1 MNNNQHFTE
10 ADWKLFCKKIA
21 VWQEAYMEKLVREY
35 MDLLSE
41 DGSASDKFW
50 ALEKRIKDDK
60 RKNGVVVDM
69 RRSMMMQNILQ
80 LLGEGATTLDDL
92 DGFSEDLREAVGF
105 IWNHGGI

>member
-1 MNNNQHFTE
+1 MNNNQHFSE
-10 ADWKLFCKKIA
+10 ADWKKKKKKIA
-21 VWQEAYMEKLVREY
+21 IWQEAYMEKLVREY

-60 RKNGVVVDM
+60 RKTGVVVDM

-80 LLGEGATTLDDL
+80 LLGEGAITLDDL

-105 IWNHGGI
+105 IRNHGGI

>member
-1 MNNNQHFTE
+1 
-10 ADWKLFCKKIA
+10 
-21 VWQEAYMEKLVREY
+21 MEKLVREY

-60 RKNGVVVDM
+60 RKTGVVVDM

-80 LLGEGATTLDDL
+80 LLGEGAITLDDL

-105 IWNHGGI
+105 IWNHGEI

>member
-1 MNNNQHFTE
+1 
-10 ADWKLFCKKIA
+10 
-21 VWQEAYMEKLVREY
+21 MEKLVREY

-60 RKNGVVVDM
+60 RKTGVVVDM

-80 LLGEGATTLDDL
+80 LLGEGAITLDDL

>member
-1 MNNNQHFTE
+1 MNINQHFTE
-10 ADWKLFCKKIA
+10 ADGRLFRKKIA
-21 VWQEAYMEKLVREY
+21 IWQEAYMEKLVREY

-80 LLGEGATTLDDL
+80 LLGEGAITLDDL

>member
-1 MNNNQHFTE
+1 MNINQHFSE
-10 ADWKLFCKKIA
+10 ADWRLFRKKIA
-21 VWQEAYMEKLVREY
+21 IWQEAYMEKLVREY

-60 RKNGVVVDM
+60 RKTGVVVDM
-69 RRSMMMQNILQ
+69 RRSMMQNILQ
-80 LLGEGATTLDDL
+80 LLGEGAITLDDL

>member
-10 ADWKLFCKKIA
+10 ADWKLFRKKIA

-50 ALEKRIKDDK
+50 ALEKRIKKDK
-60 RKNGVVVDM
+60 QKTGVVVDM
-69 RRSMMMQNILQ
+69 RRSMMIQNILQ
-80 LLGEGATTLDDL
+80 LLGEGAITLDDL
-92 DGFSEDLREAVGF
+92 DGID
-105 IWNHGGI
+105 NT